1 MKRSTLPTQ
10 LALTALVL
18 ASCAGQQSP
27 DSSHKP
33 VLAVF
38 KIKVR
43 QLKLKRTVLGTLHD
57 HATRLMDGSGLY
69 YVVPREKL
77 LKKLKRR
84 RRRSERSCYNLRCQ
98 AKLGKRLLN
107 ADKSLGVQI
116 TKNLASQCDV
126 IAYQFDLDSQTADQS
141 ARTRCDCSEE
151 QLVRSLNKVLCHI
164 LAKVGGDEQENSEEN
179 EKKGGSK
186 IPPPPRAVP
195 ERECTIQADFLW
207 IDRKLETFGNTRIK
221 GSGRRQAA
229 QERRMAERL
238 LELKREYDRIVRRGE
253 PRWMVAA
260 LCRTGTLYEYL
271 AKTMVQTPE
280 EAKIPRAVRRLGKDE
295 VEAHKRQQE
304 QAQQQRAAPFLKKAK
319 EIYEQCLAKAKE
331 HDVSDKYTEEAEKRL
346 EQLNESK

>member
-1 MKRSTLPTQ
+1 MERFLLTF
-10 LALTALVL
+10 TALVL
-18 ASCAGQQSP
+18 AALALAACAGQQRP
-27 DSSHKP
+27 DSSKP

-43 QLKLKRTVLGTLHD
+43 QLKLKRTVLNTLHD

-69 YVVPREKL
+69 NVVPREKL
-77 LKKLKRR
+77 LKELKHR
-84 RRRSERSCYNLRCQ
+84 RRRSERSCTNLRCQ
-98 AKLGKRLLN
+98 SKLGKRLLN
-107 ADKSLGVQI
+107 ADKSLAIQI

-151 QLVRSLNKVLCHI
+151 QLIRALNQVLCHI
-164 LAKVGGDEQENSEEN
+164 LAKVGGGEDEESEETS
-179 EKKGGSK
+179 KGGGK
-186 IPPPPRAVP
+186 IPPPPRATP
-195 ERECTIQADFLW
+195 ERACIVQADFLW
-207 IDRKLETFGNTRIK
+207 VDRKLETFAKRRIR

-238 LELKREYDRIVRRGE
+238 LDLKRDYDRIVRRGE

-260 LCRTGTLYEYL
+260 LCRTGRLYEQL
-271 AKTMVQTPE
+271 AQTMVLTPE
-280 EAKIPRAVRRLGKDE
+280 EAKVPRAVQRLGKEE
-295 VEAHKRQQE
+295 VEAYRKQQE

-331 HDVSDKYTEEAEKRL
+331 HDVSDRYTEEAEKRL
-346 EQLNESK
+346 EQLSRSE